1 MSLTSFCRSRGVRRF
16 SDERVE
22 ARRSIYVD
30 LLTGG
35 KDLSA
40 SLGAYLYDGLEQLLG
55 LAARLH
61 HVLALS
67 LGVVVGVMRTLA
79 LVPLRRDG
87 ARERGVRR
95 AALLERAIG
104 RTREIGPPGGS
115 ISRGT
120 HLRGVGFLDGVLP
133 FLHDCFLRRRRR
145 SFGVRSPLDRAS
157 AEARRGFDGP
167 EVGTIAPSGR
177 RTVSGAARRD
187 TSGGALERFRAP
199 SGTSWPRMLTSS
211 RPTCPDTVRARAR
224 RVCRAARGRTLV
236 VIPISTDK
244 KNARS
249 CANPRRRENHPQREN
264 QPLPSSSPPSSPVS
278 SPNAAA

>member
-22 ARRSIYVD
+22 ARRSIYVY

-187 TSGGALERFRAP
+187 ASGGALERFRAP

-244 KNARS
+244 KTLDRART
-249 CANPRRRENHPQREN
+249 REGEKII
-264 QPLPSSSPPSSPVS
+264 PS
-278 SPNAAA
+278 

>member
-1 MSLTSFCRSRGVRRF
+1 MYPFGALYASLKTKLTSAPSSIFLYMSLTSFCRSRGVRRF

-79 LVPLRRDG
+79 LVPLRCDG

-95 AALLERAIG
+95 EALLERAIG
-104 RTREIGPPGGS
+104 RTRGGID
-115 ISRGT
+115 ISR
-120 HLRGVGFLDGVLP
+120 DAP
-133 FLHDCFLRRRRR
+133 ARRR
-145 SFGVRSPLDRAS
+145 P
-157 AEARRGFDGP
+157 P
-167 EVGTIAPSGR
+167 Q
-177 RTVSGAARRD
+177 
-187 TSGGALERFRAP
+187 
-199 SGTSWPRMLTSS
+199 W
-211 RPTCPDTVRARAR
+211 RPA
-224 RVCRAARGRTLV
+224 
-236 VIPISTDK
+236 
-244 KNARS
+244 
-249 CANPRRRENHPQREN
+249 
-264 QPLPSSSPPSSPVS
+264 VS
-278 SPNAAA
+278 S